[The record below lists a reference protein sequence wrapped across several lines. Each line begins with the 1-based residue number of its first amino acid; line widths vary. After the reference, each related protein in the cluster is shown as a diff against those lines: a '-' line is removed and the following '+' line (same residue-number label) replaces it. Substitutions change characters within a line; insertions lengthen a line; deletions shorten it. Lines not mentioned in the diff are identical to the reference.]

1 MPESKGKHAVI
12 IAPSTT
18 RHAYPLHLPHFPPPQ
33 SDGVALESYPMAS
46 PSDKPYD
53 EQLLA
58 HAPEV
63 TKADLQVISRSYDLA
78 KTHFVLT
85 PPILQDGYNPDIL
98 VPQRPPA
105 SRVLSPDSDSD
116 RHDVESAGGAS
127 QPKEKI
133 YSTKAKSFWK
143 TKKGIIVLTS
153 IVILIAVILGAVLGG
168 VLGSRKGGGDQPTPT
183 STTSPNSG
191 NSTDGQDS
199 VGQDQGTMPLPGNGN
214 DSKAQNGQGPDTQ

>member
-1 MPESKGKHAVI
+1 
-12 IAPSTT
+12 
-18 RHAYPLHLPHFPPPQ
+18 
-33 SDGVALESYPMAS
+33 MAS

-63 TKADLQVISRSYDLA
+63 TKAD
-78 KTHFVLT
+78 
-85 PPILQDGYNPDIL
+85 LQDGYNPDIL

-133 YSTKAKSFWK
+133 YSTKPKSFWK
-143 TKKGIIVLTS
+143 TRKGIIVLTS

-168 VLGSRKGGGDQPTPT
+168 VLGSRKGGNDQPTPT
-183 STTSPNSG
+183 SPTSPNSG

-214 DSKAQNGQGPDTQ
+214 DSKAQNGQGPDT